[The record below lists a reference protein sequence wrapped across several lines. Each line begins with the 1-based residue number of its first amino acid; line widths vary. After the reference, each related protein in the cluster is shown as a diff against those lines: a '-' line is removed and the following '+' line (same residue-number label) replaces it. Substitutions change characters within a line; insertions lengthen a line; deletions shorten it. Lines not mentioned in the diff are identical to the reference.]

1 MASIRKHKT
10 GWRAFV
16 DRRGV
21 RKSKVFPTRQEAKD
35 WASREEYKIMNG
47 EKVAAAMTL
56 GDVLDRY
63 AREVSPVKR
72 GHRWEALRLERM
84 RRDIGHHRLGDLEPR
99 HIAAWRDA
107 RLREV
112 APGSVRREMVLLGS
126 VLRQARDEWGLMSS
140 NPMQGVRKPQE
151 PPPRT
156 RLPTDDEMARMAHV
170 AGSDLSTATGRAW
183 HAFQFACET
192 AMRAGEIVGLTWDR
206 IDMDARVAHLP
217 ITKNGRARDV
227 PMTRDAVALLDQLL
241 ATNGLEYHEA
251 RETSRKAFG
260 LSSRQLDALFR
271 KIRDRAGVEGLRF
284 HDSRA
289 YALGRLS
296 EKVDVLTLARI
307 SGHRDLRILLNTY
320 YRKTAADIAR
330 GLD

>member
-1 MASIRKHKT
+1 MASIIRHKT
-10 GWRAFV
+10 GWRALI
-16 DRRGV
+16 DRRGI
-21 RKSKVFPTRQEAKD
+21 RKSKVFATKQEARD
-35 WASREEYKIMNG
+35 WASREEYKILHG
-47 EKVAAAMTL
+47 ERIAAAMSL

-63 AREVSPVKR
+63 AREVSPAKR

-84 RRDIGHHRLGDLEPR
+84 RREIGHHRLGDLEAR

-126 VLRQARDEWGLMSS
+126 ALRQAREEWGLMSF
-140 NPMQGVRKPQE
+140 NPMTGVRKPTE

-156 RLPTDDEMARMAHV
+156 RLPTADELERMAHV
-170 AGSDLSTATGRAW
+170 AGSDLSTATGRAY
-183 HAFQFACET
+183 HAFRFACAT

-206 IDMDARVAHLP
+206 VDMEARVAHLP

-227 PMTRDAVALLDQLL
+227 PMTREAVALLDQLL
-241 ATNGLEYHEA
+241 ATNGLEYREA
-251 RETSRKAFG
+251 REMSQKVFG
-260 LSSRQLDALFR
+260 LSSQQLDVLFR

-289 YALGRLS
+289 YALTMLAR
-296 EKVDVLTLARI
+296 KVDVLTLAKI
-307 SGHRDLRILLNTY
+307 SGHRDLRILSTTY
-320 YRKTAADIAR
+320 YREGAASIAKR
-330 GLD
+330 LD